1 MARYRGWRNATTAAL
16 LLAALLV
23 AGAVSDV
30 RADKGVNDGKAL
42 CQEKCG
48 VCHRTRIVTSRKEA
62 GETWEQIVKAMQ
74 GKRGGWISDAQ
85 ARKIVEYLTAEY
97 GTK

>member
-1 MARYRGWRNATTAAL
+1 MGRYRGWRNATTTAL
-16 LLAALLV
+16 LLAALLG
-23 AGAVSDV
+23 AGVVSDV
-30 RADKGVNDGKAL
+30 RAGGGTDEGRAL
-42 CQEKCG
+42 FQEKCG

-62 GETWEQIVKAMQ
+62 VETWAQIVKAMQ

-85 ARKIVEYLTAEY
+85 ARKIVEYLTADY